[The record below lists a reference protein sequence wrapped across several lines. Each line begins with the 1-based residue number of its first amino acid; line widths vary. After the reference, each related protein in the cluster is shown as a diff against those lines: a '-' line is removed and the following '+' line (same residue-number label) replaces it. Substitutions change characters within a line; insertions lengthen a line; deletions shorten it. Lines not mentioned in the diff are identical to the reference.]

1 MPRMLKSLTIIEE
14 TIMRNRNLIHPG
26 EILQKEF
33 LVPLGISQTRLALDL
48 HVPAPRINSIVR
60 GKRAITADTALRLGQ
75 YFKMEPQFWLNL
87 QSNYDLGVASDGV
100 WAKIKKLIPVFSPD
114 CAAAVL

>member
-1 MPRMLKSLTIIEE
+1 
-14 TIMRNRNLIHPG
+14 MRTKNLIHPG
-26 EILQKEF
+26 EILLEEF
-33 LVPLGISQTRLALDL
+33 LLPMGISQNRLALDIR
-48 HVPAPRINSIVR
+48 VPAPRINAIVH

-87 QSNYDLGVASDGV
+87 QSNYDLGVASGGV
-100 WAKIKKLIPVFSPD
+100 WAKIKKLIPVFAPD